1 MKEEVEI
8 NIDETNITEEDN
20 LLFKLKYVLN
30 YELSS
35 SAFYFLSFGAGMMVL
50 YLSALAALLFTPF
63 LIYVLIKAKKYTWL
77 ISFLIVV
84 LLPVLIMLIISS
96 NALYTTSF
104 LLVQLGMFY
113 VYCFVLRFSVI
124 DWVEDIKWKSVRKK
138 HKVDSNQ
145 NRKMFQSRYNKSL
158 E

>member
-35 SAFYFLSFGAGMMVL
+35 SAFYFLSFAAGMIVL

-63 LIYVLIKAKKYTWL
+63 LIYVLIKAQKYSWL

-84 LLPVLIMLIISS
+84 ILPVLIMLIISS

-113 VYCFVLRFSVI
+113 AYCFVLRFSVI

-138 HKVDSNQ
+138 HKVDGKQ
-145 NRKMFQSRYNKSL
+145 NRKIFQSRYDKSL